1 MKRDADAEAA
11 RSALATEVKEALRAR
26 SRQELR
32 ELRELRELQ
41 QRAALKHKHASLR
54 EAELRS
60 RQEALW
66 PCGSPVEAL
75 WPSSSFFGNGSS
87 TVRSREKFEMQLK
100 LTQELERVILQ
111 KTTRLCGSRTLGR
124 AATADGYGL
133 A

>member
-1 MKRDADAEAA
+1 MKRDADAEVA

-26 SRQELR
+26 SRQ

-87 TVRSREKFEMQLK
+87 TVRSRENF
-100 LTQELERVILQ
+100 
-111 KTTRLCGSRTLGR
+111 
-124 AATADGYGL
+124 
-133 A
+133 

>member
-1 MKRDADAEAA
+1 MKRDADAEVA

-26 SRQELR
+26 SRQ
-32 ELRELRELQ
+32 ELRELQ

-87 TVRSREKFEMQLK
+87 TVRSRENF
-100 LTQELERVILQ
+100 
-111 KTTRLCGSRTLGR
+111 
-124 AATADGYGL
+124 
-133 A
+133 

>member
-1 MKRDADAEAA
+1 MKRDADAEVA

-26 SRQELR
+26 SRQELRELWELR

-87 TVRSREKFEMQLK
+87 TVRSRENF
-100 LTQELERVILQ
+100 
-111 KTTRLCGSRTLGR
+111 
-124 AATADGYGL
+124 
-133 A
+133 